1 MSGFMKRLKA
11 VTEGRTQ
18 PLGFTPAV
26 SAKASPMLLVGELTP
41 EQWEG
46 IDPALLKQLDAVLIS
61 SADLPADEVLHRLK
75 EENLPWGIWPR
86 EALIAEP
93 AKLVKIGCE
102 FAVFGQES
110 RVELLGERKLS
121 WVLEV
126 SSALTDGLARAAG
139 KLPVDAVLF
148 ADEVELPLKF
158 GQLLNYQRLLDL
170 IGKPSLLRLVGET
183 SSGELAV
190 LCEVGFRA
198 IVVDLGRE
206 NLEKLESLRRVINSL
221 RLPKKKEEETTALLP
236 SVEVSEE
243 FTGEEV

>member
-1 MSGFMKRLKA
+1 MSGFMKRLKE

-18 PLGFTPAV
+18 PLGFAPAV

-46 IDPALLKQLDAVLIS
+46 IAPALLKQLDAVLIS
-61 SADLPADEVLHRLK
+61 SANLPADAVLHRLK
-75 EENLPWGIWPR
+75 EENLPWGIWPK
-86 EALIAEP
+86 ETLIAEP
-93 AKLVKIGCE
+93 AKLVEVGCE

-126 SSALTDGLARAAG
+126 SFSLTDGLARAAG
-139 KLPVDAVLF
+139 KLPIDAVLF
-148 ADEVELPLKF
+148 ADEVELPLKL

-170 IGKPSLLRLVGET
+170 IGKPSLLRLAGEV

-190 LCEVGFRA
+190 LCEAGFRA

-206 NLEKLESLRRVINSL
+206 NLEKLETLRKTTGSLRFPR
-221 RLPKKKEEETTALLP
+221 RKAEGAAALLP
-236 SVEVSEE
+236 SVELPQEFTSEE
-243 FTGEEV
+243 I

>member
-11 VTEGRTQ
+11 VTEGRTK
-18 PLGFTPAV
+18 PLGFAPAA
-26 SAKASPMLLVGELTP
+26 SAKASPMLVVGELTP
-41 EQWEG
+41 EKFEG
-46 IDPALLKQLDAVLIS
+46 IAPALLKQLDAVLIS
-61 SADLPADEVLHRLK
+61 SADLPADAVLHRLK
-75 EENLPWGIWPR
+75 EENLPWGIWPK
-86 EALIAEP
+86 ETLIAEP
-93 AKLVKIGCE
+93 AKLVEVGCE

-110 RVELLGERKLS
+110 RVELLGERKLG

-126 SSALTDGLARAAG
+126 SFSLTDGLARAAG
-139 KLPVDAVLF
+139 KLPFDAVLF
-148 ADEVELPLKF
+148 ADEVELPLKL
-158 GQLLNYQRLLDL
+158 GRLLNYQHLLEL
-170 IGKPSLLRLVGET
+170 IGKPPLLRLSGEA
-183 SSGELAV
+183 SSGELTV

-221 RLPKKKEEETTALLP
+221 QLPKKKEETAALLP